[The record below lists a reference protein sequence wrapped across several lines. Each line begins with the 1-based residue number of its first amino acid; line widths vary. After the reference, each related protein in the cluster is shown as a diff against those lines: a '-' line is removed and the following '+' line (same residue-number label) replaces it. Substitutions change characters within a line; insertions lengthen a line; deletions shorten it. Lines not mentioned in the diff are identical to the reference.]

1 MKDTVYITGHKNP
14 DTDTVVASIAYAN
27 LKNRQGDV
35 NAIPIRL
42 GKLNQETKFVLDY
55 FGIKAPII
63 KESMLLQVKDINI
76 DKAYAIDP
84 SIPVRTAWDIFQEGL
99 THSLSVVDGD
109 GSIIGI
115 ASLSNITKSYM
126 DVWDD
131 KIIGRANTP
140 IENIID
146 VLNAKIINLPKN
158 PLKMDG
164 KMTVMAMNDD
174 DRDFDSYFSQ
184 GDIVILGNRIDYLEY
199 LITRKVALII
209 LTNGSKLDEEEIAY
223 AKENDVTILSTDY
236 NTFMTSRLLPMTIP
250 VSHVMTTDNLIY
262 FSQNDTIDNV
272 REIMSKSRFRSYPI
286 VDANKKVV
294 GSISRYHLISSKM
307 KKLILVDHN
316 EKNQSIDDIDQA
328 EIIEIIDHHRVANI
342 STTAPLFF
350 RAEPVGSTA
359 TIISEMY
366 LESGLRPSKQ
376 IAGILCAAIISD
388 TLLFRSPTTTE
399 VDKRMLDRM
408 SKIADIDVDVFA
420 NQMFKAGTSLK
431 DKSPLDIVEGD
442 VKTFNIAGQDVRVG
456 QVMTMN
462 PEELEP
468 LHDEIKKL
476 MQEKIEKKDES
487 TFVLVLTD
495 IFNET
500 SELLVVGEH
509 IDALEEEFGSKVKNG
524 TISAPGVLSRKK
536 QVIPRLTNALVKAN
550 N

>member
-1 MKDTVYITGHKNP
+1 MKDTVYVSGHKNP
-14 DTDTVVASIAYAN
+14 DTDSIISAICYAD
-27 LKNRQGDV
+27 LKNRLGDV
-35 NAIPIRL
+35 DAIPIRL

-55 FGIKAPII
+55 FGVEAPIL
-63 KESMLLQVKDINI
+63 KESMILQVSDLNI

-84 SIPVRTAWDIFQEGL
+84 SIPVRVAWDIFQEGL
-99 THSLSVVDGD
+99 TNSLAVVDNEGK
-109 GSIIGI
+109 IIGI

-146 VLNAKIINLPKN
+146 VLSAKILSLPEN
-158 PLKMDG
+158 QRPFDG

-174 DRDFDSYFSQ
+174 NQEFDNYFSQ
-184 GDIVILGNRIDYLEY
+184 GDIVIVGNRIDYMEY
-199 LITRKVALII
+199 LITRKVSLVI
-209 LTNGSKLDEEEIAY
+209 LTNGSTIDEDLIKY
-223 AKENDVTILSTDY
+223 AMENDVTILSTEY

-250 VSHVMTTDNLIY
+250 VSHVMTEDDLVY
-262 FSQNDTIDNV
+262 FSTTDTIDLV
-272 REIMSKSRFRSYPI
+272 RETMAKSRFRSYPV
-286 VDANKKVV
+286 VDENKKVI
-294 GSISRYHLISSKM
+294 GSISRYHLISSNM

-342 STTAPLFF
+342 YTTAPLFY

-366 LESGLRPSKQ
+366 LESGLRPSKE
-376 IAGILCAAIISD
+376 IAGLLCAAIISD
-388 TLLFRSPTTTE
+388 TLLFRSPTTTD
-399 VDKRMLDRM
+399 VDRRILDRM
-408 SKIADIDVDVFA
+408 SKIADLNPEEFA

-431 DKSPLDIVEGD
+431 EKSPTDIVEGD
-442 VKTFNIAGQDVRVG
+442 VKTFTINGEDVRVG

-468 LHDEIKKL
+468 LRDEITKL
-476 MQEKIEKKDES
+476 MQEKIEAKGET

-500 SELLVVGEH
+500 SELLVVGDH
-509 IDALEEEFGSKVKNG
+509 IEDIEEEFGNKVKNG

-536 QVIPRLTNALVKAN
+536 QVIPRLTNAFMKKN
-550 N
+550 

>member
-1 MKDTVYITGHKNP
+1 MKDTVYVSGHKNP
-14 DTDTVVASIAYAN
+14 DTDSIISAICYAD
-27 LKNRQGDV
+27 LKNRLGDV
-35 NAIPIRL
+35 DAIPIRL

-55 FGIKAPII
+55 FGVEAPIL
-63 KESMLLQVKDINI
+63 KESMILQVSDLNI

-84 SIPVRTAWDIFQEGL
+84 SIPVRVAWDIFQEGL
-99 THSLSVVDGD
+99 TNSLAVVDNEGK
-109 GSIIGI
+109 IIGI

-146 VLNAKIINLPKN
+146 VLSAKVLSLPDN
-158 PLKMDG
+158 QRPFDG

-174 DRDFDSYFSQ
+174 NQEFDNYFSQ
-184 GDIVILGNRIDYLEY
+184 GDIVIVGNRIDYMEY
-199 LITRKVALII
+199 LITRKVSLVI
-209 LTNGSKLDEEEIAY
+209 LTNGSTIDEDLIDY
-223 AKENDVTILSTDY
+223 AKENDVTILSTEY

-250 VSHVMTTDNLIY
+250 VSHVMTEDDLVY
-262 FSQNDTIDNV
+262 FSTTDTIDLV
-272 REIMSKSRFRSYPI
+272 RETMAKSRFRSYPV
-286 VDANKKVV
+286 VDENKKVI
-294 GSISRYHLISSKM
+294 GSISRYHLISSNM

-342 STTAPLFF
+342 YTTAPLFY

-366 LESGLRPSKQ
+366 LESGLRPSKE
-376 IAGILCAAIISD
+376 IAGLLCAAIISD
-388 TLLFRSPTTTE
+388 TLLFRSPTTTD
-399 VDKRMLDRM
+399 VDRRILDRM
-408 SKIADIDVDVFA
+408 SKIADLNPEEFA

-431 DKSPLDIVEGD
+431 EKSPTDIVEGD
-442 VKTFNIAGQDVRVG
+442 VKTFTINGEDVRVG

-468 LHDEIKKL
+468 LRDEITKL
-476 MQEKIEKKDES
+476 MQEKIEAKGET

-500 SELLVVGEH
+500 SELLVVGDH
-509 IDALEEEFGSKVKNG
+509 IEDIEEEFGNKVKNS

-536 QVIPRLTNALVKAN
+536 QVIPRLTNAFMKAN
-550 N
+550 

>member
-1 MKDTVYITGHKNP
+1 MKDTVYVSGHKNP
-14 DTDTVVASIAYAN
+14 DTDSIISAICYAD
-27 LKNRQGDV
+27 LKNRLGDV
-35 NAIPIRL
+35 DAIPIRL

-55 FGIKAPII
+55 FGVEAPIL
-63 KESMLLQVKDINI
+63 KESMILQVSDLNI

-84 SIPVRTAWDIFQEGL
+84 SIPVRVAWDIFQEGL
-99 THSLSVVDGD
+99 TNSLAVVDNEGK
-109 GSIIGI
+109 IIGI

-146 VLNAKIINLPKN
+146 VLSAKVLSLPDN
-158 PLKMDG
+158 QRPFDG

-174 DRDFDSYFSQ
+174 NQEFDNYFSQ
-184 GDIVILGNRIDYLEY
+184 GDIVIVGNRIDYMEY
-199 LITRKVALII
+199 LITRKVSLVI
-209 LTNGSKLDEEEIAY
+209 LTNGSTLDEDLIDY
-223 AKENDVTILSTDY
+223 AKENDVTILSTEY

-250 VSHVMTTDNLIY
+250 VSHVMTEDDLVY
-262 FSQNDTIDNV
+262 FSTTDTIDLV
-272 REIMSKSRFRSYPI
+272 RETMAKSRFRSYPV
-286 VDANKKVV
+286 VDENKKVI
-294 GSISRYHLISSKM
+294 GSISRYHLISSNM

-342 STTAPLFF
+342 YTTAPLFY

-366 LESGLRPSKQ
+366 LESGLRPSKE
-376 IAGILCAAIISD
+376 IAGLLCAAIISD
-388 TLLFRSPTTTE
+388 TLLFRSPTTTD
-399 VDKRMLDRM
+399 VDRRILDRM
-408 SKIADIDVDVFA
+408 SKIADLNTEEFA

-431 DKSPLDIVEGD
+431 EKSPTDIVEGD
-442 VKTFNIAGQDVRVG
+442 VKTFTINGEDVRVG

-468 LHDEIKKL
+468 LRDEITKL
-476 MQEKIEKKDES
+476 MQEKIEAKGET

-500 SELLVVGEH
+500 SELLVVGDH
-509 IDALEEEFGSKVKNG
+509 IEDIEEEFGNKVKNG

-536 QVIPRLTNALVKAN
+536 QVIPRLTNAFMKAN
-550 N
+550 

>member
-1 MKDTVYITGHKNP
+1 MKDTVYVSGHKNP
-14 DTDTVVASIAYAN
+14 DTDSIISAICYAD
-27 LKNRQGDV
+27 LKNRLGDV
-35 NAIPIRL
+35 DAIPIRL

-55 FGIKAPII
+55 FGVEAPIL
-63 KESMLLQVKDINI
+63 KESMILQVSDLNI

-84 SIPVRTAWDIFQEGL
+84 SIPVRVAWDIFQEGL
-99 THSLSVVDGD
+99 TNSLAVVDNEGK
-109 GSIIGI
+109 IIGI

-146 VLNAKIINLPKN
+146 VLSAKILSLPEN
-158 PLKMDG
+158 QRPFDG

-174 DRDFDSYFSQ
+174 NQEFDNYFSQ
-184 GDIVILGNRIDYLEY
+184 GDIVIVGNRIDYMEY
-199 LITRKVALII
+199 LITRKVSLVI
-209 LTNGSKLDEEEIAY
+209 LTNGSTIDEDLIDY
-223 AKENDVTILSTDY
+223 AKENDVTILSTEY

-250 VSHVMTTDNLIY
+250 VSHVMTEDDLVY
-262 FSQNDTIDNV
+262 FSTTDTIDLV
-272 REIMSKSRFRSYPI
+272 RETMAKSRFRSYPV
-286 VDANKKVV
+286 VDENKKVI
-294 GSISRYHLISSKM
+294 GSISRYHLISSNM

-342 STTAPLFF
+342 YTTAPLFY

-366 LESGLRPSKQ
+366 LESGLRPSKE
-376 IAGILCAAIISD
+376 IAGLLCAAIISD
-388 TLLFRSPTTTE
+388 TLLFRSPTTTD
-399 VDKRMLDRM
+399 VDRRILDRM
-408 SKIADIDVDVFA
+408 SKIADLNPEEFA

-431 DKSPLDIVEGD
+431 EKSPTDIVEGD
-442 VKTFNIAGQDVRVG
+442 VKTFTINGEDVRVG

-468 LHDEIKKL
+468 LRDEITKL
-476 MQEKIEKKDES
+476 MQEKIEAKGET

-500 SELLVVGEH
+500 SELLVVGDHVED
-509 IDALEEEFGSKVKNG
+509 IEEEFGNKVKNG

-536 QVIPRLTNALVKAN
+536 QVIPRLTNAFMKAN
-550 N
+550 

>member
-1 MKDTVYITGHKNP
+1 MKETVYITGHKNP
-14 DTDTVVASIAYAN
+14 DTDTIVASLAYAD

-35 NAIPIRL
+35 HAIPIRL
-42 GKLNQETKFVLDY
+42 GKLNPETKFVLNY
-55 FGIKAPII
+55 FGLEAPLL

-76 DKAYAIDP
+76 DKSFAIDP
-84 SIPVRTAWDIFQEGL
+84 SIPVRTAWNIFQEGL
-99 THSLSVVDGD
+99 THSLSVIDDNGKL
-109 GSIIGI
+109 IGI

-131 KIIGRANTP
+131 QIIGRANTP

-146 VLNAKIINLPKN
+146 VLKAKPLVMPKN
-158 PLKMDG
+158 PSKLDG

-174 DRDFDSYFSQ
+174 DPDFDSYF
-184 GDIVILGNRIDYLEY
+184 GEGEIVILGNRTDYVEY
-199 LITRKVALII
+199 LIARKASLII
-209 LTNGSKLDEEEIAY
+209 LTNGSTMDEDLKDYAY
-223 AKENDVTILSTDY
+223 NNNVTILSTEF

-250 VSHVMTTDNLIY
+250 VGHVMTTGDLIY
-262 FSQNDTIDNV
+262 FSENDTIDQV
-272 REIMSKSRFRSYPI
+272 REVMGKSRFRSYPV
-286 VDANKKVV
+286 VDSNKKVV

-316 EKNQSIDDIDQA
+316 EKNQSVDDIDQA

-359 TIISEMY
+359 TIVSEMY
-366 LESGLRPSKQ
+366 LESGLRPSKE

-388 TLLFRSPTTTE
+388 TLLFRSPTTTD
-399 VDKRMLDRM
+399 VDRRMVDRM
-408 SKIADIDVDVFA
+408 SKIADIDVEDFA

-431 DKSPLDIVEGD
+431 EKSPKDIVEGD
-442 VKTFNIAGQDVRVG
+442 VKTFTISGENVRVG

-468 LHDEIKKL
+468 LREEIVGL
-476 MQEKIEKKDES
+476 MEEKIHKNGES

-500 SELLVVGEH
+500 SELLVVGNH
-509 IDALEEEFGSKVKNG
+509 IEDIEEEFGHKVTNG

-536 QVIPRLTNALVKAN
+536 QVIPRLTNAMTN
-550 N
+550 NN

>member
-1 MKDTVYITGHKNP
+1 MKDTVYVSGHKNP
-14 DTDTVVASIAYAN
+14 DTDSIISAICYAD
-27 LKNRQGDV
+27 LKNRLGDV
-35 NAIPIRL
+35 DAIPIRL

-55 FGIKAPII
+55 FGVEAPIL
-63 KESMLLQVKDINI
+63 KESMILQVSDLNI
-76 DKAYAIDP
+76 DKSYAIDP
-84 SIPVRTAWDIFQEGL
+84 SIPVRVAWDIFQEGL
-99 THSLSVVDGD
+99 TNSLAVVDNEGK
-109 GSIIGI
+109 IIGI

-146 VLNAKIINLPKN
+146 VLSAKILSLPEN
-158 PLKMDG
+158 QRPFDG

-174 DRDFDSYFSQ
+174 NQEFDNYFSQ
-184 GDIVILGNRIDYLEY
+184 GDIVIVGNRIDYMEY
-199 LITRKVALII
+199 LITRKVSLVI
-209 LTNGSKLDEEEIAY
+209 LTNGSTIDEDLIDY
-223 AKENDVTILSTDY
+223 AKENDVTILSTEY

-250 VSHVMTTDNLIY
+250 VSHVMTEDDLVY
-262 FSQNDTIDNV
+262 FSTTDTIDLV
-272 REIMSKSRFRSYPI
+272 RETMAKSRFRSYPV
-286 VDANKKVV
+286 VDENKKVI
-294 GSISRYHLISSKM
+294 GSISRYHLISSNM

-342 STTAPLFF
+342 YTTAPLFY

-366 LESGLRPSKQ
+366 LESGLRPSKE
-376 IAGILCAAIISD
+376 IAGLLCAAIISD
-388 TLLFRSPTTTE
+388 TLLFRSPTTTD
-399 VDKRMLDRM
+399 VDRRILDRM
-408 SKIADIDVDVFA
+408 SKIADLNPEEFA

-431 DKSPLDIVEGD
+431 EKSPTDIVEGD
-442 VKTFNIAGQDVRVG
+442 VKTFTINGEDVRVG

-468 LHDEIKKL
+468 LRDEITKL
-476 MQEKIEKKDES
+476 MQEKIEAKGET

-500 SELLVVGEH
+500 SELLVVGDH
-509 IDALEEEFGSKVKNG
+509 IEDIEEEFGNKVKNG

-536 QVIPRLTNALVKAN
+536 QVIPRLTNAFMKAN
-550 N
+550 